1 MHQLFHPVLCIVLYG
16 GGDGGGKVLQC
27 GGLALRPFSLLV
39 SVCWSSIKHHQP
51 GVLCP
56 QHMLLRGMEAQMA
69 INKL

>member
-1 MHQLFHPVLCIVLYG
+1 M
-16 GGDGGGKVLQC
+16 LQC

-69 INKL
+69 VNKL